1 VSRRQFL
8 ALIVP
13 LLAVL
18 VGFVT
23 LFVLERTGAVGAP
36 PWDAG
41 FARYVRTTL
50 ADEYVGGVDD
60 EEAWNA
66 FFAGLNAYVRHFD
79 QYAEVVPPWKVAE
92 QRERSSGRYGGIGV
106 RTVTPENWDEVGVT
120 ITGVAPDGPA
130 MQAGITVGESI
141 TAVSGTRLVDL
152 GAGSDIELLGARLA
166 ERIKGEEGTTVSLT
180 IRSKEGAEREV
191 RAVRGQIKT
200 TSVLGT
206 RMVDEPRRIG
216 YVRISE
222 FVMDTAEKFRGEL
235 EKLRKDGAAG
245 VVVDLRFNSG
255 GILPQAV
262 SIADA
267 LLESGVIVN
276 VRGRSDDFNESIRA
290 KPENTVDGNIPVAL
304 LLNRYSASASE
315 ILAGALQ
322 DHRRAVLVGER
333 TWGKFLVQTVEHV
346 PMDKGTALFK
356 RTFAIYETPLG
367 HNYQRR
373 PHDQIQNDPLAGLR
387 PDLLVPISGE
397 EFVKLRLRLEEE
409 YFADW
414 NPGQDL
420 SNPDFVDR
428 ALEAAVAIL
437 KGETYYPRVLAK

>member
-1 VSRRQFL
+1 MSRRQFL
-8 ALIVP
+8 ALILP

-18 VGFVT
+18 IGFVA

-36 PWDAG
+36 PWDSG

-60 EEAWNA
+60 EEAWKA
-66 FFAGLNAYVRHFD
+66 YFAGLNAYVRHFD

-106 RTVTPENWDEVGVT
+106 RTVTPPNWAEVGVT

-130 MQAGITVGESI
+130 MKAGVKVGEAI
-141 TAVSGTRLVDL
+141 TAVSGKRLGDL
-152 GAGSDIELLGARLA
+152 GAGSDIALLGTRLA
-166 ERIKGEEGTTVSLT
+166 EQIKGEEGSTVSLT
-180 IRSKEGAEREV
+180 IRSVEGAEREV
-191 RAVRGQIKT
+191 KAVRDQIRT

-222 FVMDTAEKFRGEL
+222 FVMDTAEKFRTEL
-235 EKLRKDGAAG
+235 EKLRADGATA

-267 LLESGVIVN
+267 LLDSGIIVN

-290 KPENTVDGNIPVAL
+290 TKERTVDGQIPVAL

-373 PHDQIQNDPLAGLR
+373 PRDIVKDDPLAGLQ

-397 EFVKLRLRLEEE
+397 EFLMLQKRLEEE

-414 NPGQDL
+414 NPGQEL
-420 SNPDFVDR
+420 SNPEFVDR
-428 ALEAAVAIL
+428 SLEAAITVL
-437 KGETYYPRVLAK
+437 KGETYYPRVLTK